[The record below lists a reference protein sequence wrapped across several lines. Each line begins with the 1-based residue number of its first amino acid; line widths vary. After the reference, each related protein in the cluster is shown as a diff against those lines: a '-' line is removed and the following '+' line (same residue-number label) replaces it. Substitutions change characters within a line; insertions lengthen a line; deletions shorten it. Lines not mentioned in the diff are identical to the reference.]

1 MHWPGIRIRLLSLE
15 VADMTTDVVGV
26 TSGMTDEEK
35 LAVYEEMARK
45 AAAYDEMTKKADE
58 PIRYRVIVSLKT
70 AGDRVLFSSVS
81 QKRAKRWIEDH
92 CPRGSH
98 FFLSCPDGSMLAY
111 EHERHSGGPR
121 GEEIDPWQEFDRD
134 AYQQP
139 ELAPVSSHD
148 PWADAWEGAQ

>member
-1 MHWPGIRIRLLSLE
+1 
-15 VADMTTDVVGV
+15 MTTDVVGV
-26 TSGMTDEEK
+26 TPEMTDEEK

-45 AAAYDEMTKKADE
+45 AKAYDEMTGARANQPK
-58 PIRYRVIVSLKT
+58 RFRVIVSVKT

-81 QKRAKRWIEDH
+81 AKRARKWIEDH

-98 FFLSCPDGSMLAY
+98 FFLSCPDGSMLSY
-111 EHERHSGGPR
+111 EHERHSGGPQ
-121 GEEIDPWQEFDRD
+121 GEDIDPWQEFDRD

-139 ELAPVSSHD
+139 ELAPVSIHD